1 MDQYKRV
8 INWLFKQLPVYQ
20 NSGSR
25 NYKIDLKK
33 SLSLMEALGHPQ
45 NKFPSFH
52 IAGTNGKG
60 STSHMLA
67 SILQAEGFKVG
78 LYTSPHLL
86 DFRERIRIN
95 GKLIS
100 KKAVVDFIEHHQT
113 QIKNI
118 KLSFFELTVGMAFSA
133 FEQAQVDIAI
143 IEVGLGGRLDSTNV
157 ITPIVSAITNVDLD
171 HMEFLGNTRKAIAL
185 EKAGIFK
192 KNIPVVIGQKDKETE
207 NVFIAKAK
215 EVGTEIIWAKN
226 NNSPIYEMDL
236 LGDYQIQNQRTAL
249 TILQSQNKFNCSENS
264 IKKGLKNIT
273 KLTGISGR
281 WQIVNDSPFI
291 VIDSAHNSHG
301 MSAAMTQWRR
311 VLEDKSRGF
320 MILGAVKD
328 KDLNFFWD
336 NIPKECILYYTKP
349 SIPRGLPVQELYL
362 AAKENDF
369 SGIACDSF
377 SEAFQQIK
385 TELKTNDALYVGGS
399 TFLVAD
405 ALKMMEGLSKISNQA
420 LK

>member
-264 IKKGLKNIT
+264 IKKG
-273 KLTGISGR
+273 
-281 WQIVNDSPFI
+281 
-291 VIDSAHNSHG
+291 A
-301 MSAAMTQWRR
+301 
-311 VLEDKSRGF
+311 
-320 MILGAVKD
+320 
-328 KDLNFFWD
+328 
-336 NIPKECILYYTKP
+336 
-349 SIPRGLPVQELYL
+349 
-362 AAKENDF
+362 
-369 SGIACDSF
+369 
-377 SEAFQQIK
+377 
-385 TELKTNDALYVGGS
+385 
-399 TFLVAD
+399 
-405 ALKMMEGLSKISNQA
+405 
-420 LK
+420 